1 MEKIDSEVIP
11 LKYLHQILLIF
22 GFSFLGELLR
32 SLIPLPIPASI
43 YGMIL
48 LFLALSTGIVK
59 LDHVKAA
66 GNFLTSFFPVLF
78 VAPVVSLID
87 CWEDIKTH
95 IVPILLVMILSAIL
109 CFFVSGKLT
118 QHLMK
123 KRKEDHHD

>member
-1 MEKIDSEVIP
+1 MYEVIF

-22 GFSFLGELLR
+22 LFSFLGELLR

-48 LFLALSTGIVK
+48 LFLALYTGIVK
-59 LDHVKAA
+59 LNQVKAA
-66 GNFLTSFFPVLF
+66 GGFLTSFFPVLF

-87 CWEDIKTH
+87 CWDDIKSR
-95 IVPILLVMILSAIL
+95 ILPILLVMFLSAIL

-118 QHLMK
+118 QALM
-123 KRKEDHHD
+123 RKEKEEVHD